1 MDGLSRARQ
10 LLMKL
15 ILNLP
20 STVVSSA
27 LHYIQAHVCVL
38 RQNEMERCGTLL
50 SFIESTFIN
59 RTTGN
64 STVSELFIKMLN

>member
-1 MDGLSRARQ
+1 M
-10 LLMKL
+10 
-15 ILNLP
+15 
-20 STVVSSA
+20 
-27 LHYIQAHVCVL
+27 CVL

-59 RTTGN
+59 RTIGN